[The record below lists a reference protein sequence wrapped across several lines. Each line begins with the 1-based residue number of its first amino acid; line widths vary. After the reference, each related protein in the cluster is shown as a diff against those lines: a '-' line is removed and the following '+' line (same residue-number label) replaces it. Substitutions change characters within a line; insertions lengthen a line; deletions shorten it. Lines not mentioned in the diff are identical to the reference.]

1 MFNKTPKAFGLFEK
15 ALGPLTPNDR
25 NTIEPFHKLHN
36 ISVNTTGNVY
46 LSMVPGQTLD
56 QLTLNPNDTIYHM
69 GGFYQRGSNP
79 KTLGYNTGANMKS
92 FQNILDHATKH
103 KKPIRIV
110 NSNFCDSFMCSPKF
124 WVTLV
129 NSYKD
134 SSLNLSPYQTGLI
147 EEAICWQGHLD
158 DKLQE
163 TMENN
168 IKIVNEKQ
176 KSPIF
181 ADPLTV
187 YIALSE
193 LFPKMGP
200 RLYGKIYTYKPYKL
214 TLHPE
219 IEALAGGYMGTR
231 SPEKGEWLQNPSDF
245 FTLESVD

>member
-1 MFNKTPKAFGLFEK
+1 
-15 ALGPLTPNDR
+15 
-25 NTIEPFHKLHN
+25 
-36 ISVNTTGNVY
+36 
-46 LSMVPGQTLD
+46 
-56 QLTLNPNDTIYHM
+56 
-69 GGFYQRGSNP
+69 
-79 KTLGYNTGANMKS
+79 MKS
-92 FQNILDHATKH
+92 FQNILDHAAKH
-103 KKPIRIV
+103 KKPVRIV

-245 FTLESVD
+245 FTLESVDEQDANVLITEPVADLTKEECVQFAEQGILEALMFSEKQKQILYNKLTA